1 MVDEEII
8 PLKKSISEDHN
19 DDQPVSLMSDLTD
32 QVFIRPRKKNR
43 TIQYLK
49 NQSTPQLERLNLSVS
64 DEAELLDDKLTDN
77 ETTADTPQEQI
88 LKLINSYLIKLQEK
102 Y

>member
-32 QVFIRPRKKNR
+32 QVFSAKEKSNNSIFEKLEHAPARKAK
-43 TIQYLK
+43 
-49 NQSTPQLERLNLSVS
+49 SVG
-64 DEAELLDDKLTDN
+64 
-77 ETTADTPQEQI
+77 I
-88 LKLINSYLIKLQEK
+88 G
-102 Y
+102 